1 MDVVQKSWARELLM
15 PAPGDGERAPPT
27 EVGDERLSVRQA
39 IVVWLAAA
47 AFGWLV
53 TVAAV
58 YLAARVF

>member
-1 MDVVQKSWARELLM
+1 MDAVRQSWARELLM
-15 PAPGDGERAPPT
+15 RPPEARGTPSAQDGD
-27 EVGDERLSVRQA
+27 DRLSVRHA

-47 AFGWLV
+47 ACGWLV